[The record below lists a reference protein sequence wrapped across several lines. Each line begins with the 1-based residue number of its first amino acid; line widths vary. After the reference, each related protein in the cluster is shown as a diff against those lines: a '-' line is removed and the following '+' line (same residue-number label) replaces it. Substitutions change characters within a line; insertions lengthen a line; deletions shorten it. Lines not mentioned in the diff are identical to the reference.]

1 MLPNNDAHLTMLFD
15 SIHHV
20 LAAEKSF
27 KEHGLWHDLI
37 PVPRSLSSD
46 CQMAI
51 EFYKKDWACVCAW
64 QRQGKLKMRSIYEN
78 IGGAYVDATNELADH
93 KPDGRE

>member
-1 MLPNNDAHLTMLFD
+1 MMADIDAHLTMLFD

-20 LAAEKSF
+20 LAAEKAF

-46 CQMAI
+46 CQMAL
-51 EFYKKDWACVCAW
+51 EFNKKDVACVALW
-64 QRQGKLKMRSIYEN
+64 QRQGRLKIRSIFQN
-78 IGGAYVDATNELADH
+78 IDGAYVDVTNELADN
-93 KPDGRE
+93 KPDGGE